1 MKVPEIDYGG
11 LTLASSISVTTCGL
25 MTAQCLQQVRGALL
39 TFSQF
44 AHLSFQEHS
53 TPPISTNKVELL
65 HSIKGHAPYHS
76 IFERLPPYP
85 EGFDLDILP
94 L

>member
-1 MKVPEIDYGG
+1 MKVLEIDYGG

-39 TFSQF
+39 IFSQF

-53 TPPISTNKVELL
+53 APPINTNKVELL
-65 HSIKGHAPYHS
+65 HSFYVPYHS